1 MFKGKIIKYL
11 KNKILITPKEGA
23 GFANEPAELLAYVEC
38 KRCKNFTTHLVPL
51 NEFFSMT
58 PEVCEFCKKSYDKW
72 FKMD

>member
-1 MFKGKIIKYL
+1 MFKGKVIQYL
-11 KNKILITPKEGA
+11 KSKILVTPQEGT
-23 GFANEPAELLAYVEC
+23 GVYEDQTKLDVYVEC

-51 NEFFSMT
+51 NDFFTMT